1 MNPRL
6 LLLEDDAVSAAFL
19 REALAALP
27 ADVDHAGDLA
37 GARRL
42 AGGGHAAWLFDA
54 RLPDGRAADL
64 LVELRARGLQV
75 PALALTAEDDPRE
88 LRRLE
93 ACGFQQALAK
103 PVAVATLLSAVRRA
117 VAEGTPAWD
126 DEAAR
131 RALGGD
137 PSNVRALRELFL
149 RELPGQLG
157 LVHAAC
163 RRGDAA
169 LAREHL
175 HRLTAS
181 CGFVGA
187 SRLLAEVRALS
198 ARPEDGAA
206 LDRLQARAGE
216 LLVR

>member
-19 REALAALP
+19 CGALATLP
-27 ADVDHAGDLA
+27 AEVEHVTDLA
-37 GARRL
+37 GARRR
-42 AGGGHAAWLFDA
+42 ADRDQSAWLFDA
-54 RLPDGRAADL
+54 RLPDGHACDL
-64 LVELRARGLQV
+64 LVELRARGFQV
-75 PALALTAEDDPRE
+75 PALALTAEEDPRT

-93 ACGFQQALAK
+93 ACGFQQALSK
-103 PVAVATLLSAVRRA
+103 PVSATALLAAVRRTISD
-117 VAEGTPAWD
+117 GTMAWD
-126 DEAAR
+126 DAAAR

-137 PSNVRALRELFL
+137 EASVRALRDLFL

-157 LVHAAC
+157 LVQEAC

-175 HRLTAS
+175 HRLKAS

-187 SRLLAEVRALS
+187 GRLLAEVRAL
-198 ARPEDGAA
+198 ALKPEDGAA

-216 LLVR
+216 LLLR

>member
-19 REALAALP
+19 REALATLP

-37 GARRL
+37 QARRL
-42 AGGGHAAWLFDA
+42 ADAGHAAWLFDA
-54 RLPDGRAADL
+54 RLPDGHAADL

-103 PVAVATLLSAVRRA
+103 PVAVATLLAAVRRA
-117 VAEGTPAWD
+117 VTEASRAWD

-137 PSNVRALRELFL
+137 PSSVHALRELFL

-157 LVHAAC
+157 LVHEAC
-163 RRGDAA
+163 RRGDAV

-175 HRLTAS
+175 HRLKAS

>member
-19 REALAALP
+19 CEALAALP
-27 ADVDHAGDLA
+27 AQVEHAPDLA
-37 GARRL
+37 RARRL
-42 AGGGHAAWLFDA
+42 ADAGHAAWLFDA
-54 RLPDGRAADL
+54 RLPDGHACDL

-75 PALALTAEDDPRE
+75 PALALTAEDDPRA

-103 PVAVATLLSAVRRA
+103 PLAATTLLAAVRRA
-117 VAEGTPAWD
+117 VSMSIGAWD

-137 PSNVRALRELFL
+137 DASVRAMRELFL

-157 LVHAAC
+157 LVHDAC
-163 RRGDAA
+163 RRGDTAQA
-169 LAREHL
+169 QEHL
-175 HRLTAS
+175 HRLKAS

-187 SRLLAEVRALS
+187 SRLLAEVRVLS
-198 ARPEDGAA
+198 SQPEDGAA
-206 LDRLQARAGE
+206 LDRLQARAAE

>member
-19 REALAALP
+19 RDALAALP
-27 ADVDHAGDLA
+27 AQVEHARDL
-37 GARRL
+37 GSARRM
-42 AGGGHAAWLFDA
+42 AGTGHAAWLFDA
-54 RLPDGRAADL
+54 RLPDGHACDL
-64 LVELRARGLQV
+64 LVELRGRGLQV
-75 PALALTAEDDPRE
+75 PALALTAEHDPRA

-103 PVAVATLLSAVRRA
+103 PVSATALLAAVRR
-117 VAEGTPAWD
+117 VVSMSVGAWD
-126 DEAAR
+126 DDAAR

-137 PSNVRALRELFL
+137 DTSVRALRELFL

-157 LVHAAC
+157 LLHDAC
-163 RRGDAA
+163 RRGDSA
-169 LAREHL
+169 LAQEHL
-175 HRLTAS
+175 HRLKAS

-198 ARPEDGAA
+198 SQPGDGAA
-206 LDRLQARAGE
+206 LDRLQARAAE

>member
-19 REALAALP
+19 CGALATLP
-27 ADVDHAGDLA
+27 AEVEHVSDLA

-42 AGGGHAAWLFDA
+42 ADRGHAAWLFDA
-54 RLPDGRAADL
+54 RLPDGHACDL
-64 LVELRARGLQV
+64 LVELRARGLLV
-75 PALALTAEDDPRE
+75 PALALTAEDDPRV

-103 PVAVATLLSAVRRA
+103 PVSATALLAAVRRA
-117 VAEGTPAWD
+117 VSATTAAWD

-137 PSNVRALRELFL
+137 PESVRALRELFL

-157 LVHAAC
+157 LVHDAC

-169 LAREHL
+169 QARELL
-175 HRLTAS
+175 HRLKAS

-198 ARPEDGAA
+198 AKPEDGAA

>member
-19 REALAALP
+19 CGALATLP
-27 ADVDHAGDLA
+27 AEVEHAPDLA
-37 GARRL
+37 SARRL
-42 AGGGHAAWLFDA
+42 AEQSHAAWLFDA
-54 RLPDGRAADL
+54 RLPDGHACDL
-64 LVELRARGLQV
+64 LVELRARGLSV
-75 PALALTAEDDPRE
+75 PALALTAEDDPRV

-103 PVAVATLLSAVRRA
+103 PVSAGTLLAAVRRV
-117 VAEGTPAWD
+117 VAASTPAWD

-137 PSNVRALRELFL
+137 AASVRALRELFL

-157 LVHAAC
+157 LVHDAC

-169 LAREHL
+169 QAREHL

-187 SRLLAEVRALS
+187 SRLLTEVRALWTK
-198 ARPEDGAA
+198 PEDGAA

-216 LLVR
+216 LLVP

>member
-19 REALAALP
+19 CGALATLP
-27 ADVDHAGDLA
+27 ATVEHATTLA
-37 GARRL
+37 DARRL
-42 AGGGHAAWLFDA
+42 ADRSQAAWLFDA
-54 RLPDGRAADL
+54 RLPDGHACDL

-75 PALALTAEDDPRE
+75 PALALTAEDDPRV

-103 PVAVATLLSAVRRA
+103 PVPATALLAAVRRA
-117 VAEGTPAWD
+117 VATTTQAWD

-137 PSNVRALRELFL
+137 PESVRALRELFL

-157 LVHAAC
+157 LVHEAC

-169 LAREHL
+169 QAREHL

-198 ARPEDGAA
+198 AKPEDGAA

>member
-6 LLLEDDAVSAAFL
+6 LLLEDDAISATFL

-27 ADVDHAGDLA
+27 AEVEHARDLA
-37 GARRL
+37 DARRL
-42 AGGGHAAWLFDA
+42 ADAGHAVWLFDA
-54 RLPDGRAADL
+54 RLPDGHACDL
-64 LVELRARGLQV
+64 LVELRSRGLQV
-75 PALALTAEDDPRE
+75 PALALTAEDDPRV

-103 PVAVATLLSAVRRA
+103 PVPATALLAAVRRA
-117 VAEGTPAWD
+117 IAAATDVWD

-137 PSNVRALRELFL
+137 GTSVRALRELFL

-157 LVHAAC
+157 LVHDAC
-163 RRGDAA
+163 RRGDAV

-175 HRLTAS
+175 HRLKAS

-187 SRLLAEVRALS
+187 SRLLAEVRAL
-198 ARPEDGAA
+198 AAKPEDGAA

>member
-19 REALAALP
+19 CEALAGLP
-27 ADVDHAGDLA
+27 AQVDHAPDLDS
-37 GARRL
+37 ARRL
-42 AGGGHAAWLFDA
+42 AGPEHAAWLFDA
-54 RLPDGRAADL
+54 RLPDGHASDL
-64 LVELRARGLQV
+64 LVELRARGLQA
-75 PALALTAEDDPRE
+75 PALALTAEHDPRA

-103 PVAVATLLSAVRRA
+103 PVSATALLAAVRRA
-117 VAEGTPAWD
+117 VSMSVDAWD

-137 PSNVRALRELFL
+137 DASVQALRALFL

-157 LVHAAC
+157 LLRDAC
-163 RRGDAA
+163 RRGDTAIA
-169 LAREHL
+169 QEHL
-175 HRLTAS
+175 HRLKAS

-187 SRLLAEVRALS
+187 GRLLAEVRALS
-198 ARPEDGAA
+198 AQPEDGAT
-206 LDRLQARAGE
+206 LDRLQARAAE

>member
-19 REALAALP
+19 CEALAALP
-27 ADVDHAGDLA
+27 AQVEHAPDLA
-37 GARRL
+37 RARRL
-42 AGGGHAAWLFDA
+42 ADAGHAAWLFDA
-54 RLPDGRAADL
+54 RLPDGHASDL

-75 PALALTAEDDPRE
+75 PALALTAEDDPRA

-103 PVAVATLLSAVRRA
+103 PVSATALLAAVRRA
-117 VAEGTPAWD
+117 VSMSTEAWD

-137 PSNVRALRELFL
+137 DASVRAIRELFL

-157 LVHAAC
+157 LLHDAC
-163 RRGDAA
+163 RHGDTAQ
-169 LAREHL
+169 AREHL
-175 HRLTAS
+175 HRLKAS

-187 SRLLAEVRALS
+187 TRLLAEVRALS
-198 ARPEDGAA
+198 SHPGDGAA
-206 LDRLQARAGE
+206 LDRLQARAAE